1 MKLRVLVV
9 DDEALSRKVLIM
21 LLQRLG
27 AEEVTVAES
36 FTEAIDLLSKDA
48 SFRLVIT
55 DHFMPDGRGAHL
67 LGKIRQGALAVAHD
81 TYVVI
86 STTSESF
93 RLQAVAL
100 ALDADAFLT
109 KPYSKENLAASMLGF
124 MNAKS
129 RNLKPAS
136 YYQGLDVAGMVE
148 AAER

>member
-9 DDEALSRKVLIM
+9 DDEALSRKVLVM

-27 AEEVTVAES
+27 AEEVTVATS
-36 FTEAIDLLSKDA
+36 FGEAVALLSTDA
-48 SFRLVIT
+48 TFRLVIT
-55 DHFMPDGRGAHL
+55 DHFMPDGRGVGL
-67 LGKIRQGALAVAHD
+67 LGKIRQGALAVPHD
-81 TYVVI
+81 TYVII

-93 RLQAVAL
+93 RLKAVAL

-109 KPYSKENLAASMLGF
+109 KPYSKENLAANMLAF
-124 MNAKS
+124 MDAKT
-129 RNLKPAS
+129 RTLKPAS